1 MKKLINRVLLVNDDG
16 IDAPGMKLLEN
27 IASNIANEVWIIAPA
42 IDRSGASN
50 SFSFREPIRIEQRT
64 KNRIAVHGTP
74 SDCVALAI
82 NHFMKDSL
90 PDLVLSGINSGSN
103 IGFEIILSGTVGAA
117 LTSSVLGV
125 PSIALSQD
133 KLIED
138 LPNWTVSEACCQ
150 QALTQLIQS
159 GLTRSTCLNINFPNM
174 DPQEIKGI
182 KITHHELGKVN
193 TIQAYPTTD
202 PLGDTYFWL
211 RVEHGGELD
220 STTTD
225 YHAVK
230 SGFISVT
237 PISHE
242 RTMSTHAKELASK
255 LGL

>member
-27 IASNIANEVWIIAPA
+27 IASNIATEVWIVAPA

-50 SFSFREPIRIEQRT
+50 SFSFREPVRVEQRT
-64 KNRIAVHGTP
+64 DKKIAVHGTP

-103 IGFEIILSGTVGAA
+103 IGFEITLSGTVGAA
-117 LTSSVLGV
+117 LTSSVLGI

-133 KLIED
+133 KLLED
-138 LPNWTVSEACCQ
+138 SPNWIVSESHCLQ
-150 QALTQLIQS
+150 TLTEIINAGIS
-159 GLTRSTCLNINFPNM
+159 ESTCLNVNFPNI
-174 DPQEIKGI
+174 DPREVKGI
-182 KITHHELGKVN
+182 KITDHELGKVN
-193 TIQAYPTTD
+193 TIQAYPAVD

-211 RVEHGGELD
+211 RVEHGEVLD
-220 STTTD
+220 TACTD
-225 YHAVK
+225 YYAVK

-237 PISHE
+237 PLSHE
-242 RTMSTHAKELASK
+242 RTMPITSKELAIK